1 MSIVHFSGLKSD
13 LLVISFRYLSTM
25 PSKIPAQDISDS
37 IVEAAVLVIE
47 GQISEVENVSARQLA
62 KRSGF
67 AVGTLYR
74 YFRDKDHLLS
84 KVWLFFITRLHA
96 TLVPKIDSF
105 PDSGTIRQLMMLICD
120 HYFQDLSKRKPSRAI
135 PLYRLFIKASVDPEN
150 MAKPIDVLIGPLM
163 RAQKR
168 NTTGTMKI
176 MDENEVRIYLR
187 GALAMVRSDFLE
199 ENPYF
204 ATQSHQRLM
213 LDALVCLFQK

>member
-1 MSIVHFSGLKSD
+1 
-13 LLVISFRYLSTM
+13 M